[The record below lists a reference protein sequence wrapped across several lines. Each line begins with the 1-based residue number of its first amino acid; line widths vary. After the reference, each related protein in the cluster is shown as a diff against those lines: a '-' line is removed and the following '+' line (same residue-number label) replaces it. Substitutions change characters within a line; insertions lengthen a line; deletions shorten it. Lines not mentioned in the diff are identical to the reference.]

1 MSIYYSLD
9 KALSYNALFYFI
21 IGERGVGK
29 SFNAK
34 KFCIQDF
41 INHNHQFIY
50 LRRYKE
56 ELDLACQSFFDD
68 IKSAGF
74 FDEHEFEVKPSKKL
88 TKFYMDGELIGYGV
102 ALSTSN
108 ILKSTAF
115 PDVKTIIFD
124 EFILDVGTYR
134 YLKNEITK
142 LLDVYETV
150 FRLRDGRLL
159 FLGNSV
165 SIDNPYFNYFNLS
178 LPYNSEFKTFNDG
191 EIVVNYIKNLEYRA
205 KKKQSRFGKLIANTD
220 YGRYA
225 IDNEMLRDNN
235 DFIEKKGKNPKF
247 WHNIVINGNKY
258 GVWHNMDNGRLYISE
273 DYEPSSNLIVALQ
286 IDDHTPESKY
296 VSMRRDGYIKIII
309 DYYKN
314 GDLYFENIKI
324 KNNVLK
330 ILRKCLSY

>member
-56 ELDLACQSFFDD
+56 ELELACQSFFDD
-68 IKSAGF
+68 IKSAGL
-74 FDEHEFEVKPSKKL
+74 FDDHEFEIKPSKKL
-88 TKFYMDGELIGYGV
+88 TKFYMDGELIGYAV

>member
-1 MSIYYSLD
+1 MYYSLD

-34 KFCIQDF
+34 KFCINDF

-68 IKSAGF
+68 LKSAGLF
-74 FDEHEFEVKPSKKL
+74 EDHLFEVKGGKKM
-88 TKFYMDGELIGYGV
+88 TKFYMDDELIGYGI

-115 PDVKTIIFD
+115 PEVKNIVFD
-124 EFILDVGTYR
+124 EFILDVGNYH

-142 LLDVYETV
+142 TLDCYETV
-150 FRLRDGRLL
+150 FRLREGRMF

-165 SIDNPYFNYFNLS
+165 SIDNPYFNYFNLT
-178 LPYNSEFKTFNDG
+178 LPYNSEFKVFNDG
-191 EIVVNYIKNLEYRA
+191 AIVVNYIKNLEYRE
-205 KKKQSRFGKLIANTD
+205 KKRNSRFGKLIDGTD

-247 WHNIVINGNKY
+247 WNNVIINGKKF
-258 GVWHNMDNGRLYISE
+258 GIWHNTENGRVYVSE
-273 DYEPSSNLIVALQ
+273 DYEPNSKFSIAFSIN
-286 IDDHTPESKY
+286 DHTPESKY
-296 VSMRRDGYIKIII
+296 VSIRQNSYIKVLLE
-309 DYYKN
+309 YYKN
-314 GDLYFENIKI
+314 ADLYFENMKVKNEFMKI
-324 KNNVLK
+324 
-330 ILRKCLSY
+330 IRKCLSF

>member
-1 MSIYYSLD
+1 MFYKLD

-29 SFNAK
+29 SFNTK
-34 KFCIQDF
+34 MFCINDF

-68 IKSAGF
+68 LKNAGF
-74 FDEHEFEVKPSKKL
+74 FEDHTFEIKGGKKL
-88 TKFYMDGELIGYGV
+88 TKFYMDDELIGYGI

-115 PDVKTIIFD
+115 PEVKNIIFD
-124 EFILDVGTYR
+124 EFILDVGTYH

-142 LLDVYETV
+142 LLDAYETI
-150 FRLRDGRLL
+150 FRLRDGRIF

-165 SIDNPYFNYFNLS
+165 SIDNPYFNYFNLT
-178 LPYNSEFKTFNDG
+178 LPYNSEFKVFNDG
-191 EIVVNYIKNLEYRA
+191 AIVVNYIKNLEYRE
-205 KKKQSRFGKLIANTD
+205 KKRKSRFGKLIDGTD

-235 DFIEKKGKNPKF
+235 DFIEKKGKNPRFWNNIIINGKKYGI
-247 WHNIVINGNKY
+247 WHNTE
-258 GVWHNMDNGRLYISE
+258 NGRVYVSE
-273 DYEPSSNLIVALQ
+273 DYEPNSKFSIAFSIN
-286 IDDHTPESKY
+286 DHTPESKY
-296 VSMRRDGYIKIII
+296 VSIRQNSYIKVLLE
-309 DYYKN
+309 YYKN
-314 GDLYFENIKI
+314 ADLYFENMKVKNEFMKI
-324 KNNVLK
+324 
-330 ILRKCLSY
+330 IRKCLSY

>member
-1 MSIYYSLD
+1 MFYKLD

-29 SFNAK
+29 SFNTK
-34 KFCIQDF
+34 MFCINDF

-68 IKSAGF
+68 LKNAGF
-74 FDEHEFEVKPSKKL
+74 FEEHTFEIKGGKKL
-88 TKFYMDGELIGYGV
+88 TKFYMDDELIGYGI

-115 PDVKTIIFD
+115 PEVKNIIFD
-124 EFILDVGTYR
+124 EFILDVGTYH

-142 LLDVYETV
+142 LLDAYETI
-150 FRLRDGRLL
+150 FRLRDGRIF

-165 SIDNPYFNYFNLS
+165 SIDNPYFNYFNLT
-178 LPYNSEFKTFNDG
+178 LPYNSEFKVFNDG
-191 EIVVNYIKNLEYRA
+191 AIVVNYIKNLEYRE
-205 KKKQSRFGKLIANTD
+205 KKRKSRFGKLIDGTD

-235 DFIEKKGKNPKF
+235 DFIEKKGKNPRFWNNIIINGKKYGI
-247 WHNIVINGNKY
+247 WHNTE
-258 GVWHNMDNGRLYISE
+258 NGRVYVSE
-273 DYEPSSNLIVALQ
+273 DYEPNSKFSIAFSIN
-286 IDDHTPESKY
+286 DHTPESKY
-296 VSMRRDGYIKIII
+296 VSIRQNSYIKVLLE
-309 DYYKN
+309 YYKN
-314 GDLYFENIKI
+314 ADLYFENMKVKNEFMKI
-324 KNNVLK
+324 
-330 ILRKCLSY
+330 IRKCLSY